1 MMKRAFTL
9 IELITIIVI
18 IAVTAGILVPSFTGY
33 YNHTKFNGVVRD
45 IRDLFAEAHDR
56 AISKDTNTM
65 LTFDAGSQLFDL
77 QVTPPLPATDLPLV
91 FADEGRE
98 VSSGERRGYVLRED
112 FAIKSF
118 RPLTQSA
125 QAQGTSGG
133 ITFHSDGT
141 NDGAEVIVTSASGY
155 SAKITIMPST
165 GQTLVE
171 DL

>member
-33 YNHTKFNGVVRD
+33 YNHSKFNGVVRD
-45 IRDLFAEAHDR
+45 IRDLLAEAHDR
-56 AISKDTNTM
+56 AISKDTTTRI
-65 LTFDAGSQLFDL
+65 TFDAGRQLFDL
-77 QVTPPLPATDLPLV
+77 QVTPPLPPTDLPV
-91 FADEGRE
+91 VYADEGRE
-98 VSSGERRGYVLRED
+98 VSPGERRGYVLREG
-112 FAIKSF
+112 FEATL

-125 QAQGTSGG
+125 QTQETSKAV
-133 ITFHSDGT
+133 TFHSDGS
-141 NDGAEVIVTSASGY
+141 NDGVEVIVASVFGY
-155 SAKITIMPST
+155 RAKITVMPTT